1 MSLSSSQPRER
12 KQRELVLLLP
22 LLLLGIILMCV
33 AGELGIRLPAH
44 WNIRA
49 NMDSVITPF
58 EQAALPPDGQ
68 GIAPLKQEALTPFP
82 WDSFLTPQNPAAPPA
97 LPVIRFTPPPTLT
110 ATASPLPISTQSP
123 TSQPSPTQIL
133 PPTSTPVI
141 IYPTII
147 WVTNTFTPRP
157 TPRNTA
163 TITLTATVTSTA
175 TITPTVTLTTT
186 ITETSTITATPTETG
201 TTTATPTE
209 TETPTE
215 TATPTG
221 TPTIAPPPGNIN
233 IGPGDGIFESIGDGG
248 SLIIDMGSNLITGDG
263 NTSNPDMVF
272 YERAAAP
279 GILLDCITISIAEY
293 YGGPYSVVFDWCDS
307 VAPGPELH
315 TSVGAYPLPELDNA
329 AINAIDLYISPSP
342 PNPQTGVMIDIDSLG
357 LTGLYRYVSLTAPVG
372 GDGDG
377 ADVDA
382 IGLYP

>member
-1 MSLSSSQPRER
+1 
-12 KQRELVLLLP
+12 
-22 LLLLGIILMCV
+22 
-33 AGELGIRLPAH
+33 
-44 WNIRA
+44 
-49 NMDSVITPF
+49 MDSLITPF
-58 EQAALPPDGQ
+58 EQAAPPSDGQ

-97 LPVIRFTPPPTLT
+97 LPVIRFTPRPTLT
-110 ATASPLPISTQSP
+110 ATASPLPAPTQSP

-157 TPRNTA
+157 TPRHTATVTLTA
-163 TITLTATVTSTA
+163 TITQTT
-175 TITPTVTLTTT
+175 TITPTVTLTT
-186 ITETSTITATPTETG
+186 TPTETG

-209 TETPTE
+209 TSTPTE

-233 IGPGDGIFESIGDGG
+233 IGPGDGIFEPIVDGG

-263 NTSNPDMVF
+263 NSGNPDMVF
-272 YERAAAP
+272 YEREAAP
-279 GILLDCITISIAEY
+279 GILLDCITIFLSENY
-293 YGGPYSVVFDWCDS
+293 DGPYSVVFNWCDGS
-307 VAPGPELH
+307 TDTN
-315 TSVGAYPLPELDNA
+315 TSVGGLLGGLVYPENDNEP
-329 AINAIDLYISPSP
+329 INAGDLYISPLSP
-342 PNPQTGVMIDIDSLG
+342 YPQTGVMIDIDSLS
-357 LTGLYRYVSLTAPVG
+357 LTGAYRYVRLTTPPVIPPAT
-372 GDGDG
+372 GDG